1 MIYTTDIIGSQW
13 EIFLKAMWLGV
24 LLGGCYDV
32 LRIFRTL
39 IRFNKTVFMIS
50 DFLYCVWAAFLIFSF
65 LLNENFGIPRFYI
78 FLGTAVG
85 FYAWYQTAGKINMF
99 LAKKLRRFL
108 KAVLRPFSKIFRKI
122 LNFAEKR
129 LNKTKIFKQKPLDK
143 SKRLLKKK
151 SGMVYNILCLNI
163 FKAFSFFV
171 KKPER
176 SPEKVESNG
185 TEKN

>member
-13 EIFLKAMWLGV
+13 EIFLKAVWLGA

-39 IRFNKTVFMIS
+39 IRFNKITFVIS
-50 DFLYCVWAAFLIFSF
+50 DFLYCGWAAFLIFSF
-65 LLNENFGIPRFYI
+65 LLNENFGIPRLYI

-85 FYAWYQTAGKINMF
+85 FFAWYRTAGKINMF

-108 KAVLRPFSKIFRKI
+108 KAVLSPFYKIFRKI
-122 LNFAEKR
+122 LKYMEKR

-143 SKRLLKKK
+143 SKMLLKKK

-163 FKAFSFFV
+163 YKAFLFCG

-176 SPEKVESNG
+176 SPGKFESNG
-185 TEKN
+185 TEKT

>member
-13 EIFLKAMWLGV
+13 EIFLKATWLGV

-32 LRIFRTL
+32 LRNFRTL
-39 IRFNKTVFMIS
+39 IRFKKTAFMVS
-50 DFLYCVWAAFLIFSF
+50 DFLYCIWAAFLIFSF

-85 FYAWYQTAGKINMF
+85 FFAWYRTAGKINMF
-99 LAKKLRRFL
+99 FAKKLRRFL
-108 KAVLRPFSKIFRKI
+108 KAVLSPFYKIFRKI
-122 LNFAEKR
+122 LEYMGKR
-129 LNKTKIFKQKPLDK
+129 LNEAKIFKQKPLDK

-163 FKAFSFFV
+163 YKAFSFCG

-185 TEKN
+185 TEKT